1 MQYRFEGL
9 LQQQGWISPAYV
21 LIASDG
27 NVAGI
32 SSKPFEGQP
41 IEAVS
46 GYALPG
52 FMNAHSH
59 AFQYAMAGKAE
70 IHSEGIEDDFWSWRE
85 AMYHCALTP
94 DPDQAEAIAAM
105 VYAEMLRVGYTHVAE
120 FHYLH
125 HDQDGNPYAD
135 PAEMGMRM
143 LRAAQK
149 AGIGITLIPVLY
161 QRGGFGLPPNPRQR
175 RFISQDLDDYLRIF
189 EASATHVQEF
199 SGARLAWSAHSL
211 RAVDPEM
218 MKIVFRQMPPL
229 PFHIHAAEQIK
240 EVNDCLDYCGLR
252 PVQWL
257 LENLPVNEN
266 FFIVHATHLDD
277 HEVSALAQ
285 TKASV
290 VLCPGTEGNLGDGI
304 FRMKDYVAHQGR
316 WCIGTDSHITL
327 DPLAEF
333 RMIDYRQRLITNRRN
348 TFQGEAAH
356 YLFDAALSSGRK
368 ATGIK
373 TTEYFSLG
381 HSFDAVVYD
390 ASTPLLATSSESERL
405 SAISYAPGADTRLGT
420 IRSGQWVVR
429 DGRHLNEQIATDF
442 KKLVSKR

>member
-21 LIASDG
+21 LLTSEG
-27 NVAGI
+27 NIAGI
-32 SSKPFEGQP
+32 SSEPFKGEP
-41 IEAVS
+41 IEAVN
-46 GYALPG
+46 GFALPG

-70 IHSEGIEDDFWSWRE
+70 RHPKGIDDDFWSWRE

-125 HDQDGNPYAD
+125 HNKDGNPYTD
-135 PAEMGMRM
+135 PAEMGLRM
-143 LRAAQK
+143 LRAAQT

-161 QRGGFGLPPNPRQR
+161 QRGGFGLPANPRQR
-175 RFISQDLDDYLRIF
+175 RFISGDLDAYLRIF
-189 EASATHVQEF
+189 EASEAHVKTF
-199 SGARLAWSAHSL
+199 AGAKLAWSAHSL

-218 MKIVFRQMPPL
+218 MKVIFRQMPSI
-229 PFHIHAAEQIK
+229 PFHLHAAEQLK
-240 EVNDCLDYCGLR
+240 EVNDCLDYCGQR

-277 HEVSALAQ
+277 HEVESLAQ
-285 TKASV
+285 TNATV

-304 FRMKDYVAHQGR
+304 FRMKDYVSHNGR

-348 TFQGEAAH
+348 TFEGEAAR
-356 YLFDAALSSGRK
+356 YLYDTALINGRR
-368 ATGIK
+368 AMGIN
-373 TTEYFSLG
+373 TTEYFSTG

-390 ASTPLLATSSESERL
+390 ASAPLLSTCTDADRL
-405 SAISYAPGADTRLGT
+405 SVICYAPGADERLGT
-420 IRSGQWVVR
+420 IKTGRWVVR
-429 DGRHLNEQIATDF
+429 NGKHWNEQIRATYAG
-442 KKLVSKR
+442 LNLNP